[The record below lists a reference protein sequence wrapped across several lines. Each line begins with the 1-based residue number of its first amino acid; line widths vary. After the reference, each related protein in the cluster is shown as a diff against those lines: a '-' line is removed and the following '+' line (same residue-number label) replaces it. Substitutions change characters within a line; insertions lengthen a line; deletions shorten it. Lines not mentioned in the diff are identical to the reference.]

1 MMTYGR
7 PCSTRWSMTPIRACA
22 LKPSMFLSDP
32 CSTTNRKRW
41 RPTPRRQ
48 CRQTVRKRLSR
59 WNAWFAL
66 WNSCSTGIPAVTCGC
81 AARLPYDKLALVKC
95 SSRSEIVSTMDA
107 LFQPRPFS
115 VARRV
120 ALFPVLAM
128 LFFLAPLTPPA
139 WAAEAKEPLLTAR
152 TQPPDPGSQHASVV
166 RSGTMSTKDGLTL
179 RLTTDLGSVNIIQ
192 LEAGAAPVVRYT
204 VHIET
209 DARGVAAQQLLDAYA
224 LKSKA
229 ISSGVE
235 ITGMLPPQA
244 VRSADAQFWVQFE
257 VAVPRGYSIDVNTE
271 GGDITTGDIGGTAAL
286 HTQGGNIKTG
296 RIGGS
301 GLRDASWGRSAAKLE
316 TEGEHIQV
324 LDVAGDLTAFTG
336 GGHINVGNIAGDAS
350 LRTGGGHIRAGQ
362 IGGRAEL
369 ETAGGNITVAHAGNF
384 VSVRTGGGQIDFGEV
399 RGSVHAQTGGGG
411 IRVMYVSG
419 PMELES
425 SSGSICLTRVAG
437 ALQAATSGGTITA
450 WINPDSP
457 AGGGNVRLAGASQ
470 LASGNG
476 EILVFL
482 PRNLAANIDA
492 TVTNGGEHHI
502 EADPALHLIVQG
514 SANGS
519 GPLHATAVLNG
530 GGAPLKLRT
539 TSGKIRLQFLDSA
552 IALHE
557 SLVREQV
564 DRLNKRLTE
573 IGFSQAP
580 FPFEVGPPVPALPEA
595 PAPIE
600 AKTDWL
606 ESWLVNLEI
615 TFRGGIAEDPDDFQK
630 RLVNFPK
637 PSYPV
642 LAQRAGLQGIV
653 KLQVRVKKDG
663 SVEVQKLLEG
673 DPALADAAIAVV
685 KQWRAK
691 PASINGKQ
699 VEVISTVTFN
709 FQLH

>member
-1 MMTYGR
+1 M
-7 PCSTRWSMTPIRACA
+7 STR
-22 LKPSMFLSDP
+22 F
-32 CSTTNRKRW
+32 
-41 RPTPRRQ
+41 Q
-48 CRQTVRKRLSR
+48 Q
-59 WNAWFAL
+59 
-66 WNSCSTGIPAVTCGC
+66 GIFP
-81 AARLPYDKLALVKC
+81 AARRLAL
-95 SSRSEIVSTMDA
+95 
-107 LFQPRPFS
+107 FH
-115 VARRV
+115 
-120 ALFPVLAM
+120 VLAI
-128 LFFLAPLTPPA
+128 LFFLTPLAPPVF
-139 WAAEAKEPLLTAR
+139 AAEAKEPAATER
-152 TQPPDPGSQHASVV
+152 TQPLEPGSQHASAV
-166 RSGTMSTKDGLTL
+166 RTGVLTTTDGLTL
-179 RLTTDLGSVNIIQ
+179 RLTTDLGSVNIVP

-209 DARGVAAQQLLDAYA
+209 DARGPAAQQLLDTYS
-224 LKSKA
+224 LKAKA

-235 ITGMLPPQA
+235 ITGTLAPQA
-244 VRSADAQFWVQFE
+244 ARSADAQFWVQFE
-257 VAVPRGYSIDVNTE
+257 VVVPRGYSIEVNTDA
-271 GGDITTGDIGGTAAL
+271 GDITTGHIGGTAAL

-301 GLRDASWGRSAAKLE
+301 GLRDASLGRSAAKLE
-316 TEGEHIQV
+316 TEGGHIQV
-324 LDVAGDLTAFTG
+324 LDVAGDLAAFTG

-580 FPFEVGPPVPALPEA
+580 FPFEVGPTAPALPEA
-595 PAPIE
+595 PVPIE

-637 PSYPV
+637 PSYPA

-663 SVEVQKLLEG
+663 SIEVQKLLEG

>member
-1 MMTYGR
+1 MKIHFYHR
-7 PCSTRWSMTPIRACA
+7 
-22 LKPSMFLSDP
+22 F
-32 CSTTNRKRW
+32 
-41 RPTPRRQ
+41 
-48 CRQTVRKRLSR
+48 
-59 WNAWFAL
+59 
-66 WNSCSTGIPAVTCGC
+66 
-81 AARLPYDKLALVKC
+81 
-95 SSRSEIVSTMDA
+95 
-107 LFQPRPFS
+107 FS
-115 VARRV
+115 IARRV
-120 ALFPVLAM
+120 ALSHVLAIV
-128 LFFLAPLTPPA
+128 FFLAPLAPPVF
-139 WAAEAKEPLLTAR
+139 AAEAREAAAIEH
-152 TQPPDPGSQHASVV
+152 TQPADPGSQHASVV
-166 RSGTMSTKDGLTL
+166 RTGVLSTKDALTL
-179 RLTTDLGSVNIIQ
+179 RLTTDLGSVNIVQ

-204 VHIET
+204 VRIET
-209 DARGVAAQQLLDAYA
+209 DARNSAAQQLLDSYS
-224 LKSKA
+224 LKAKS

-235 ITGMLPPQA
+235 INGMLPPQA
-244 VRSADAQFWVQFE
+244 ARSADAQFWVQFE
-257 VAVPRGYSIDVNTE
+257 VAVPRGYSVEVNT
-271 GGDITTGDIGGTAAL
+271 GAGDITTGDIGGTAAL

-296 RIGGS
+296 RIGAS

-316 TEGEHIQV
+316 TEGGHIQV

-336 GGHINVGNIAGDAS
+336 GGHINVANIAGDAS

-476 EILVFL
+476 DILVFL

-492 TVTNGGEHHI
+492 TVANGDERHI
-502 EADPALHLIVQG
+502 EADPALHLTIQG
-514 SANGS
+514 PTNGS
-519 GPLHATAVLNG
+519 GPVHAMAVLNG

-539 TSGKIRLQFLDSA
+539 TAGKIRLQFLDSE

-557 SLVREQV
+557 SLIREQM

-573 IGFSQAP
+573 NGFEAVS
-580 FPFEVGPPVPALPEA
+580 FSKGPGSTSSIPTEM
-595 PAPIE
+595 PAPSE
-600 AKTDWL
+600 TKTDWL
-606 ESWLVNLEI
+606 ESWLTSLEI
-615 TFRGGIAEDPDDFQK
+615 TFRGGVTEDPDDFQK
-630 RLVNFPK
+630 RLLNSPK
-637 PSYPV
+637 PSYPA

-653 KLQVRVKKDG
+653 RLQVRVKKDG

-673 DPALADAAIAVV
+673 EPALADAAIAAV
-685 KQWRAK
+685 KQWRGK
-691 PASINGKQ
+691 PASINGKP

>member
-1 MMTYGR
+1 MI
-7 PCSTRWSMTPIRACA
+7 PNNCSSPA
-22 LKPSMFLSDP
+22 
-32 CSTTNRKRW
+32 
-41 RPTPRRQ
+41 
-48 CRQTVRKRLSR
+48 VRKRTR
-59 WNAWFAL
+59 PWNAWL
-66 WNSCSTGIPAVTCGC
+66 GRCNSCSAVIRARTCGC
-81 AARLPYDKLALVKC
+81 AAPPPCGKLAHAKRSDRSDGRK
-95 SSRSEIVSTMDA
+95 SSSTMNVRFYQKLSSMA
-107 LFQPRPFS
+107 RPVSCFRTS
-115 VARRV
+115 VI
-120 ALFPVLAM
+120 LI
-128 LFFLAPLTPPA
+128 FLAPLAQLAFAGNT
-139 WAAEAKEPLLTAR
+139 KELATLED
-152 TQPPDPGSQHASVV
+152 TQPSEPGSQHASAV
-166 RSGTMSTKDGLTL
+166 RNGLLSTRDGLTL
-179 RLTTDLGSVNIIQ
+179 RLTTDLGSVNIVQ
-192 LEAGAAPVVRYT
+192 LEAGAAPIVRYT

-209 DARGVAAQQLLDAYA
+209 DARGTTAQQLLDSYS
-224 LKSKA
+224 LKAKSLT
-229 ISSGVE
+229 SGVE

-244 VRSADAQFWVQFE
+244 ARSADAQFWVQFE
-257 VAVPRGYSIDVNTE
+257 VAVPRGYTVEVNTE
-271 GGDITTGDIGGTAAL
+271 AGDITTGDIGGTASL
-286 HTQGGNIKTG
+286 HTLGGNIKTG
-296 RIGGS
+296 RIG
-301 GLRDASWGRSAAKLE
+301 ASELHGVTWGRAVAKLE
-316 TEGEHIQV
+316 TEGGHIKV
-324 LDVAGDLTAFTG
+324 LDVAGDLMAVTG
-336 GGHINVGNIAGDAS
+336 GGHINVGNIAGGAS

-369 ETAGGNITVAHAGNF
+369 DTAGGNITVAQAGSF

-425 SSGSICLTRVAG
+425 SSGSIRLTRVAG

-457 AGGGNVRLAGASQ
+457 SGGGNVRLAGASQ

-476 EILVFL
+476 DILVFL

-580 FPFEVGPPVPALPEA
+580 FPFEVGSTAAAPREA
-595 PAPIE
+595 PGSLE
-600 AKTDWL
+600 AKADWL

-615 TFRGGIAEDPDDFQK
+615 TFRGGITEDPDDFQK

-637 PSYPV
+637 PSYPA

-663 SVEVQKLLEG
+663 SIEVQKLLEG